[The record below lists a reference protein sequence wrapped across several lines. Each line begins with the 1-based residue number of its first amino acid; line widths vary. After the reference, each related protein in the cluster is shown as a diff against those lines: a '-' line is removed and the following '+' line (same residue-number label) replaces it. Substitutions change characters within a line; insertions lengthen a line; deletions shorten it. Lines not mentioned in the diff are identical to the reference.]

1 MTGKTNFKSVEQLC
15 CLLNFQ
21 IFQGIYWVRG
31 TFIGGKFYGLL
42 VEKEN
47 TTDCYSLHV
56 CTDWIVEKVSDTS
69 TSELMKA
76 V

>member
-1 MTGKTNFKSVEQLC
+1 MGYWLKRRTL
-15 CLLNFQ
+15 Q
-21 IFQGIYWVRG
+21 IATVYI
-31 TFIGGKFYGLL
+31 
-42 VEKEN
+42 
-47 TTDCYSLHV
+47 V

>member
-1 MTGKTNFKSVEQLC
+1 M
-15 CLLNFQ
+15 
-21 IFQGIYWVRG
+21 RG

-56 CTDWIVEKVSDTS
+56 CTDWIVEKVGDTS
-69 TSELMKA
+69 ASELMKA